1 MRMATTGLSA
11 AQISALR
18 RFDTPTVCNAIEV
31 FDVCPRTAGYMDR
44 QIKANS
50 PDLPPMVGYAST
62 ATRRGAVPAREGD
75 AVSTLEEQVSRYG
88 ELPGPPVMVYQDLG
102 DPPESATFGDVMCS
116 TFQAF
121 GAVGLITSGAGRDI
135 EQVRA
140 LEFPTFSNG
149 SICSHG
155 YNHAV
160 DIYVPVSVGG
170 IVVYPG
176 DLLHGDANGVTTI
189 PAGIAGQVA
198 DVCAGI
204 ADAEA
209 VVMDYVRAGSP
220 TVKGLAEA
228 RAESRSRL
236 KGLRERVAAG

>member
-1 MRMATTGLSA
+1 MANPGLSA

-31 FDVCPRTAGYMDR
+31 FEVRPRTAGYMDR
-44 QIKANS
+44 EIKANS

-62 ATRRGAVPAREGD
+62 ATRRGAAPAREGD
-75 AVSTLEEQVSRYG
+75 VVSTLQDQVTRFE

-102 DPPESATFGDVMCS
+102 EPPESATFGDVMCS
-116 TFQAF
+116 VFQAF
-121 GAVGLITSGAGRDI
+121 GAVGLITSGSGRDI

-140 LEFPTFSNG
+140 LEFPTFSYG

-160 DIYVPVSVGG
+160 DIYVPVNVGG
-170 IVVYPG
+170 IIVYPG

-189 PAGIAGQVA
+189 PVEVAGQLA
-198 DVCAGI
+198 DVCTGI
-204 ADAEA
+204 AAAEA
-209 VVMDYVRAGSP
+209 VVLDYVRAGSP
-220 TVKGLAEA
+220 TPNGLAEA
-228 RAESRSRL
+228 RAESRGMLAAL
-236 KGLRERVAAG
+236 KERVNNTG